1 MNTLILDSTV
11 ERNAEDW
18 SGPAGAAA
26 EGKDSYLEFDRQSH
40 LDRIFARPLW
50 DETDIAVILDVQVDT
65 IRHMKSRGELPA
77 VVHLNKRCWRVSRD
91 AFIRHFEINGASKNR
106 RGRPVSVRRPQAD

>member
-1 MNTLILDSTV
+1 MNTLILDPVV
-11 ERNAEDW
+11 ERDTEEW
-18 SGPAGAAA
+18 SGPAGGAA
-26 EGKDSYLEFDRQSH
+26 EGNGSHLAFDRQSR

-65 IRHMKSRGELPA
+65 IRHMKSRGEMPA

-91 AFIRHFEINGASKNR
+91 AFIRYFEVNGAPQKK
-106 RGRPVSVRRPQAD
+106 RGRPVSARRPQAD